1 MSVVD
6 VPKQEKLNFFE
17 IFKWEK
23 FKLQLDIR
31 FMPHHMLLR
40 DEMELLEFTQWDN
53 MGLLATYV

>member
-1 MSVVD
+1 MYQ
-6 VPKQEKLNFFE
+6 KQEKPNFFE